1 MDAVRARSSQAIA
14 SGELQPIVA
23 EEVLIQDQGL
33 PFTIRWV
40 AALAAKDAAAR
51 EIAKDAAA
59 RDAAARGEAA
69 GGPAVPD
76 AAGDPAARSAAAG
89 APAPSARQA
98 VVLPGGPRDPDFNPF
113 LKPDPALLVGPV
125 GEHHAAILNKFPVCL
140 HHLVLARRAFAEQ
153 LSPLE
158 EIDFRA
164 LASILSAE
172 GGLGFYNGGAAA
184 GASQRHKHVQW
195 IPDAPGNASLRAL
208 AAGLPADQAQGA
220 IVRHPALDLAHCFV
234 RVDAGLGADAGS
246 SARAMLIAFG
256 QACAALDLRPGADG
270 LLPPCNMLVGDGWM
284 LVLPRSR
291 EHFQGVSLNALSFGG
306 VLYVRD
312 PVQVD
317 AIRAAG
323 PLRALA
329 SVGVPG

>member
-1 MDAVRARSSQAIA
+1 MHSNFMDAVRARSDRAIA
-14 SGELQPIVA
+14 SGDLRPIEA
-23 EEVLIQDQGL
+23 EQVVIEDRGL
-33 PFTIRWV
+33 PFIIRWV
-40 AALAAKDAAAR
+40 AALAAKDAA
-51 EIAKDAAA
+51 K
-59 RDAAARGEAA
+59 RDATT
-69 GGPAVPD
+69 GGTASS
-76 AAGDPAARSAAAG
+76 GG
-89 APAPSARQA
+89 QA
-98 VVLPGGPRDPDFNPF
+98 VTLPGGPRDPDFNPF

-125 GEHHAAILNKFPVCL
+125 GAHHTAILNKFPVCP
-140 HHLVLARRAFAEQ
+140 HHRVLARRTFAEQ

-158 EIDFRA
+158 DIDFQA
-164 LASILSAE
+164 LAFILSAQ

-208 AAGLPADQAQGA
+208 GAGLPASQAQGA
-220 IVRHPALDLAHCFV
+220 VVRHPALDLAHCFV
-234 RVDAGLGADAGS
+234 RVDAGLGADAEA

-284 LVLPRSR
+284 LVLPRGR

-306 VLYVRD
+306 TLYVRD
-312 PVQVD
+312 PAQID

-329 SVGVPG
+329 SVGVSG

>member
-1 MDAVRARSSQAIA
+1 MHSSFMDAVRARSDQAIA
-14 SGELQPIVA
+14 SGDLQPILA
-23 EEVLIQDQGL
+23 EQVVIEDQGL
-33 PFTIRWV
+33 PFIVRWV
-40 AALAAKDAAAR
+40 AALAAKDAARDGASR
-51 EIAKDAAA
+51 PQAAQ
-59 RDAAARGEAA
+59 GQ
-69 GGPAVPD
+69 PTI
-76 AAGDPAARSAAAG
+76 
-89 APAPSARQA
+89 
-98 VVLPGGPRDPDFNPF
+98 LPGGPRDPDFNPF

-125 GEHHAAILNKFPVCL
+125 GEHHVAILNKFPVCL

-158 EIDFRA
+158 EIDFQA
-164 LASILSAE
+164 LAFILSKE

-208 AAGLPADQAQGA
+208 GAGLPADQAQGA
-220 IVRHPALDLAHCFV
+220 IVRHPALDMAHCFV
-234 RVDAGLGADAGS
+234 RVDAGLGADAGA

-284 LVLPRSR
+284 LVLPRSQ

-306 VLYVRD
+306 TIYVRD
-312 PVQVD
+312 PAQIG

-329 SVGVPG
+329 SVGVPGQVYAKNQ

>member
-1 MDAVRARSSQAIA
+1 MHSNFMDAVRSRSDRAIA
-14 SGELQPIVA
+14 SGDLQPIEA
-23 EEVLIQDQGL
+23 EQVVIEDQGL
-33 PFTIRWV
+33 PFIIRWV
-40 AALAAKDAAAR
+40 AALAAKDAAKQGAT
-51 EIAKDAAA
+51 AGQPVPSGQAA
-59 RDAAARGEAA
+59 
-69 GGPAVPD
+69 VT
-76 AAGDPAARSAAAG
+76 
-89 APAPSARQA
+89 
-98 VVLPGGPRDPDFNPF
+98 LPGGPRDPNFNPF

-125 GEHHAAILNKFPVCL
+125 GDHHAAILNKFPVCR
-140 HHLVLARRAFAEQ
+140 HHLVLARRTYAEQ

-158 EIDFRA
+158 AIDFQA
-164 LASILSAE
+164 LAFVLSAQ

-208 AAGLPADQAQGA
+208 VAGLPAGQAQGTV
-220 IVRHPALDLAHCFV
+220 VRHPALDLAHCFV
-234 RVDAGLGADAGS
+234 RVDAGLGADAQA
-246 SARAMLIAFG
+246 SAQAMMIAFG

-284 LVLPRSR
+284 LVLPRSQ

-306 VLYVRD
+306 TIYVRD
-312 PVQVD
+312 LAQID
-317 AIRAAG
+317 AIRTAG

>member
-1 MDAVRARSSQAIA
+1 MHSNFMDAVRARSDRAIA
-14 SGELQPIVA
+14 SGDLRPIEA
-23 EEVLIQDQGL
+23 EQVVIEDRGL
-33 PFTIRWV
+33 PFIVRWV
-40 AALAAKDAAAR
+40 AALAAKDAA
-51 EIAKDAAA
+51 K
-59 RDAAARGEAA
+59 RDAVAGETVSSSS
-69 GGPAVPD
+69 GG
-76 AAGDPAARSAAAG
+76 
-89 APAPSARQA
+89 Q
-98 VVLPGGPRDPDFNPF
+98 VVTLPGGPRDPDFNPF

-125 GEHHAAILNKFPVCL
+125 GEHHAAILNKFPVCP
-140 HHLVLARRAFAEQ
+140 HHLVLARRTFAEQ

-158 EIDFRA
+158 EIDFQA
-164 LASILSAE
+164 LAFILSTQ

-208 AAGLPADQAQGA
+208 GAGLPVNQAQGA
-220 IVRHPALDLAHCFV
+220 VVRHPALDLAHCFV
-234 RVDAGLGADAGS
+234 RVDAGLGADAGA

-256 QACAALDLRPGADG
+256 QACAALDLRPDADG

-284 LVLPRSR
+284 LVLPRGR

-306 VLYVRD
+306 TLYVRD
-312 PVQVD
+312 PAQID

>member
-1 MDAVRARSSQAIA
+1 MHSNFMDAVRARSDRAIA
-14 SGELQPIVA
+14 SGDLRPIEA
-23 EEVLIQDQGL
+23 EQVVIEDRGL
-33 PFTIRWV
+33 PFIVRWV
-40 AALAAKDAAAR
+40 AALAAKDAA
-51 EIAKDAAA
+51 K
-59 RDAAARGEAA
+59 RDAQT
-69 GGPAVPD
+69 GGTASS
-76 AAGDPAARSAAAG
+76 GG
-89 APAPSARQA
+89 QA
-98 VVLPGGPRDPDFNPF
+98 VTLPGGPRDPDFNPF

-125 GEHHAAILNKFPVCL
+125 GEHHAAILNKFPVCP
-140 HHLVLARRAFAEQ
+140 HHLVLARRTFAEQ

-158 EIDFRA
+158 DVDFQA
-164 LASILSAE
+164 LAFILSAQ

-195 IPDAPGNASLRAL
+195 IPDAPDNASLRAL
-208 AAGLPADQAQGA
+208 GAGLPVNQAQGA
-220 IVRHPALDLAHCFV
+220 VVRHSALDLAHCFV
-234 RVDAGLGADAGS
+234 RVDVGLGADAGA
-246 SARAMLIAFG
+246 SARAMTIAFG

-284 LVLPRSR
+284 LVLPRGR

-306 VLYVRD
+306 TIYVRD
-312 PVQVD
+312 PAQID